1 MISRLVLMAFLLAAS
16 TVWAKDYV
24 VEASNAKGSDNIAYR
39 VGLLNDENGMIDWGI
54 ETKIGEAG
62 KSVRIVTEGRVVV
75 LVYRKEDN
83 GIFYQVGLVNTE
95 ALTID
100 WGPKQEFTK
109 GKSPN
114 ISMHGKR
121 IVAVIEGSGEP
132 VLRVMHGW
140 IEAERKQINWGG
152 RFQYDED
159 GRNPTIA
166 IGTP

>member
-1 MISRLVLMAFLLAAS
+1 MHGRLILVGLLLTASAAFAR
-16 TVWAKDYV
+16 DYV
-24 VEASNAKGSDNIAYR
+24 VEASNSKGSDNIAYR
-39 VGLLNDENGMIDWGI
+39 VGLLNDEDGMIDWGI

-62 KSVRIVTEGRVVV
+62 KSIRIATEAGVAVI
-75 LVYRKEDN
+75 VYRKDDN
-83 GIFYQVGLVNTE
+83 GIFYQVGKVNTE

-114 ISMHGKR
+114 ISLHGKR
-121 IVAVIEGSGEP
+121 IVAVTEGSGNT

-140 IEAERKQINWGG
+140 VEAERKQINWGG